1 MRAVRDGRVQTP
13 VIWGASGGSIDGSSS
28 SGSTVGPIEKDRE
41 DCSLDS
47 CRNHLKLWSCHFFQ
61 MTIDVK
67 REEKKRG
74 KKRKGQKTE
83 KKIQQKHILKNLA
96 RLLLDVKPSY
106 LTHLPPIAWPAW
118 LTLAGI
124 PMPNGRGRGRCNIF
138 ALREVSPDSEIRD
151 WWTGRRMRTASLR
164 SAKGHKRVIY

>member
-1 MRAVRDGRVQTP
+1 
-13 VIWGASGGSIDGSSS
+13 
-28 SGSTVGPIEKDRE
+28 
-41 DCSLDS
+41 
-47 CRNHLKLWSCHFFQ
+47 

-106 LTHLPPIAWPAW
+106 LTHLPPIA
-118 LTLAGI
+118 
-124 PMPNGRGRGRCNIF
+124 
-138 ALREVSPDSEIRD
+138 
-151 WWTGRRMRTASLR
+151 
-164 SAKGHKRVIY
+164 